1 MTVSQKG
8 RQGDPRWARQRVR
21 TVLFVCL
28 TLILPSCREK
38 SASQGPD
45 FAGFRAAAAKVNEA
59 PRASYA
65 AELSE
70 WLMANKPT
78 RLRVH
83 ELLGQ
88 ESKRHP
94 DGTDEYDL
102 GMVVIDNESLM
113 VEYDAK
119 DRVKRTYTMQY

>member
-8 RQGDPRWARQRVR
+8 RRGGPRRARQRVSA
-21 TVLFVCL
+21 VLFVCL
-28 TLILPSCREK
+28 TIMLPSCREK

-45 FAGFRAAAAKVNEA
+45 FAGFRAAAAKVNEV

-78 RLRVH
+78 RSRVH

-88 ESKRHP
+88 ESRRHP
-94 DGTDEYDL
+94 DGTDEYYL
-102 GMVVIDNESLM
+102 GMVVIDGESLM
-113 VEYDAK
+113 VQYDAK
-119 DRVKRTYTMQY
+119 DRVKRVYNMQY